1 MLALVAL
8 IVISIFRSRIVESI
22 ILGSAVM
29 DEYKFVNPSGPPACI
44 KAFSLPPAYPD
55 QINFQPPTL
64 PQNWGD
70 KGAKGKQK
78 LAAQMSAWITTIL
91 IIITL
96 LAILYTIFKK
106 CRYVS
111 SLPRVC
117 FPLYPFS
124 TTPRHRAHRYFHRSC
139 KLRFG
144 GSHVG
149 TFHMVAVHPSQLQ
162 ITGYPHAYD
171 MHIIKLCCC
180 RQMQI
185 DWQNI
190 VLCDLDWNIIK
201 LPALVYER
209 FGIY

>member
-1 MLALVAL
+1 MIALVAL
-8 IVISIFRSRIVESI
+8 IVISIFHSRIVESI

-29 DEYKFVNPSGPPACI
+29 DEYKFVNPSASA
-44 KAFSLPPAYPD
+44 KAYTLPPAYPD

-70 KGAKGKQK
+70 TGVEGKQK
-78 LAAQMSAWITTIL
+78 LAAQMTTWITTFL

-111 SLPRVC
+111 SLPVC

-124 TTPRHRAHRYFHRSC
+124 TILRGTARMDVFMEVVNLASAEAMWAHFTSIAVHRS
-139 KLRFG
+139 
-144 GSHVG
+144 
-149 TFHMVAVHPSQLQ
+149 QLW
-162 ITGYPHAYD
+162 ITGYQRTFD

-180 RQMQI
+180 RQLQI
-185 DWQNI
+185 D
-190 VLCDLDWNIIK
+190 
-201 LPALVYER
+201 
-209 FGIY
+209 

>member
-1 MLALVAL
+1 MIALVAL

-22 ILGSAVM
+22 ILGSTVM
-29 DEYKFVNPSGPPACI
+29 DEYKFVNPSASV
-44 KAFSLPPAYPD
+44 KAYTLPPVYPN

-70 KGAKGKQK
+70 KGAEGKQK
-78 LAAQMSAWITTIL
+78 LATQMTAWIMTFL

-124 TTPRHRAHRYFHRSC
+124 TILRGTTHTDVFMEVVNLALAEAMWAHFV
-139 KLRFG
+139 F
-144 GSHVG
+144 
-149 TFHMVAVHPSQLQ
+149 VAVHPSQLR
-162 ITGYPHAYD
+162 ITGYPCTFD
-171 MHIIKLCCC
+171 MHVTADSC
-180 RQMQI
+180 RLTGKI
-185 DWQNI
+185 FS
-190 VLCDLDWNIIK
+190 V
-201 LPALVYER
+201 
-209 FGIY
+209 